1 MKAISIQPGTVDA
14 QLKEYPEP
22 RIQSP
27 TQVKIKI
34 LEVGICGTDR
44 EEVKGGRAD
53 APPGEAHLII
63 GHEMFGKVVETGKDV
78 STVTVGDY
86 GVFSVRRGCGAC
98 VPCLNNRSDMCY
110 TGKYTERGIKGLHG
124 FEAEYVVDEEQY
136 LVKVPESIRSIGVL
150 AEPMSVAEKAIDEAL
165 SIQTSRLPESVKGQ
179 WIPGKKALVAGMGA
193 IGLLAA
199 ISLRLRGAEVIG
211 VDIVDEN
218 TKRPTILKRIGG
230 IYVDSRK
237 TDIRNLD
244 EKFGQIDFIFEATG
258 VAEVGFNLIDALGT
272 NGIYVMTGIPHGE
285 RPMCLTGAPLI
296 TQMVLKNQIV
306 LGSVNAGPKHFD
318 LAVRSLEKAKNTW
331 GSLMDELITTR
342 IGYKEF
348 QSALDFRSV
357 DDIKTVVEWGG

>member
-1 MKAISIQPGTVDA
+1 MQAISIQPGATDA
-14 QLKEYPEP
+14 QLKEFPEP
-22 RIQSP
+22 AIRSP
-27 TQVKIKI
+27 HQVKIRI

-63 GHEMFGKVVETGKDV
+63 GHEMFGKVVETGKQV
-78 STVTVGDY
+78 STVSVGDY
-86 GVFSVRRGCGAC
+86 GVFSVRRGCGSCA
-98 VPCLNNRSDMCY
+98 PCLNNRSDMCY
-110 TGKYTERGIKGLHG
+110 TGRYTERGIKGLHG

-165 SIQTSRLPESVKGQ
+165 SIQTSRLPEAVSGQ
-179 WIPGKKALVAGMGA
+179 WLPGKKALVAGMGA

-230 IYVDSRK
+230 VYVDTRK
-237 TDIRNLD
+237 TDIKDLD

-285 RPMCLTGAPLI
+285 RPICLTGAPLM

-318 LAVRSLEKAKNTW
+318 LAVRSLQKAKNRW
-331 GSLMDELITTR
+331 GGLMDELITTR
-342 IGYKEF
+342 ISYKEF

-357 DDIKTVVEWGG
+357 DDIKTVVEWS